1 MSQLAIDR
9 QTLVGRDYIETLDWT
24 VEEIDEALAV
34 AGELKTAFRNGVP
47 HRLLPDKTL
56 FMLFLDKS
64 TRTRNAFE
72 SGMTQL
78 GGHAIYLDAEKTQVA
93 HGESPKDMGIILS
106 RYGHG
111 LAIRHDL
118 APYEGNAWMRE
129 IAKWADIPLINL
141 QCDVDH
147 PTQTLADLMTLREQ
161 RGEDLRGLKVAVSW
175 AYAPSYAKPLSV
187 PQGLATLLPRFGIDV
202 VLAHPKGFELM
213 PEVLER
219 AEAAAA
225 ESGATITYTNDMDEA
240 FAGADVVY
248 PKSWGRI
255 DAFSDEKSALAESAE
270 FKDWICDSR
279 RMSLANARRPV
290 HALPA
295 RRPGHRGHRRGH
307 RRPAVRR
314 LRRGREP
321 DAHREGALCADHGW
335 LHGRTGHA
343 VKRKSAVVAIGG
355 NSLIKDRF
363 HQTVR
368 DQYVAAGETCWHIA
382 SMIQDGWDVAIGHG
396 NGPQVGFILRRSEL
410 AAGELHEVPLDV
422 CGADSQGAIGYAL
435 TQNLE
440 NDFRRL
446 GIDRH
451 AVTVITQVEVA
462 RDDPAFASPS
472 KPIGSFM
479 DEATA
484 IRRRDQDG
492 WAVRED
498 AGRGWRRVVASP
510 EPIRIIEEDSI
521 KTLIEDG
528 FVVVSVGGGGIPV
541 VADENG
547 ELSGVA
553 AVIDKD
559 LACSLLATRIGASL
573 LLITTAVEHV
583 ALDFGTPDERR
594 IDRMTLSEARQYLAE
609 GVHFAEGSMAP
620 KIRAVVGF
628 LERGGEEAIITDPEN
643 VERALAGEAGTHVL
657 PD

>member
-147 PTQTLADLMTLREQ
+147 PTQTLADLMTLRER

-187 PQGLATLLPRFGIDV
+187 PQGLLTLLPRFGIDV

-225 ESGATITYTNDMDEA
+225 EGGATIAYTNDMDEA

-255 DAFSDEKSALAESAE
+255 DAFGNEKPALAESAQ

-279 RMSLANARRPV
+279 RMSLANPDALYM
-290 HALPA
+290 HCLPA
-295 RRPGHRGHRRGH
+295 DRGTEVTDEVIDGPQSVVYDEAENRMHTGK
-307 RRPAVRR
+307 
-314 LRRGREP
+314 
-321 DAHREGALCADHGW
+321 ALCA
-335 LHGRTGHA
+335 LTM
-343 VKRKSAVVAIGG
+343 GG
-355 NSLIKDRF
+355 YTDA
-363 HQTVR
+363 Q
-368 DQYVAAGETCWHIA
+368 
-382 SMIQDGWDVAIGHG
+382 
-396 NGPQVGFILRRSEL
+396 
-410 AAGELHEVPLDV
+410 
-422 CGADSQGAIGYAL
+422 
-435 TQNLE
+435 
-440 NDFRRL
+440 
-446 GIDRH
+446 
-451 AVTVITQVEVA
+451 
-462 RDDPAFASPS
+462 
-472 KPIGSFM
+472 
-479 DEATA
+479 AT
-484 IRRRDQDG
+484 
-492 WAVRED
+492 
-498 AGRGWRRVVASP
+498 P
-510 EPIRIIEEDSI
+510 
-521 KTLIEDG
+521 
-528 FVVVSVGGGGIPV
+528 
-541 VADENG
+541 
-547 ELSGVA
+547 
-553 AVIDKD
+553 
-559 LACSLLATRIGASL
+559 
-573 LLITTAVEHV
+573 
-583 ALDFGTPDERR
+583 
-594 IDRMTLSEARQYLAE
+594 
-609 GVHFAEGSMAP
+609 
-620 KIRAVVGF
+620 
-628 LERGGEEAIITDPEN
+628 
-643 VERALAGEAGTHVL
+643 
-657 PD
+657 